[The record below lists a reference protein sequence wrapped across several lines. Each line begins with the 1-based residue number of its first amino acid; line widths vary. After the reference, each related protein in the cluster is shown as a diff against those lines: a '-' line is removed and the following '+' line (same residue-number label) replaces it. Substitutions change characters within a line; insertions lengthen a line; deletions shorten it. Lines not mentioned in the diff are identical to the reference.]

1 MTADPATTTIAD
13 PQVEPAPPASAPG
26 AAAHSGTIV
35 LARHGEPA
43 LSRKIRL
50 SAREYLDWWARYEIG
65 GLLPGQCPP
74 KHITD
79 AAAKAELVFSS
90 TRLRSIETARAVC
103 GERAIPADEI
113 FIEAPLPPPPWP
125 DFIKLPPR
133 AWGVISRTWWWFL
146 GHHGGQETKAQ
157 AKVRAKEAARRL
169 DAHAATG
176 KDVLVV
182 AHGFF
187 NTMIGLELQRMG
199 WKLTEDRGFRYW
211 STRTFQRP

>member
-1 MTADPATTTIAD
+1 VPTTGVIT
-13 PQVEPAPPASAPG
+13 
-26 AAAHSGTIV
+26 

-43 LSRKIRL
+43 LSRKVRL
-50 SAREYLDWWARYEIG
+50 DARAYGDFWARYEEG
-65 GLLPGQCPP
+65 GLLEGQTPP
-74 KHITD
+74 EH
-79 AAAKAELVFSS
+79 L
-90 TRLRSIETARAVC
+90 IETALKADVIFVSTRRRAVESASLVV
-103 GERAIPADEI
+103 GDKPVTQDVR

-157 AKVRAKEAARRL
+157 AKERAKEAARRL